1 MIEALGLIFGGVSR
15 LYQHHMDLK
24 DKQAERDHEHRMFDK
39 QVELAKQNQTHEKS
53 MLDTKVDAET
63 SLAELSALSAAITAQ
78 AEEASKAGGWV
89 AKFSAAMR
97 PFLTF
102 WHAIVLYTAIK
113 VAMFYLAFTSGLSW
127 ADALVHI
134 YGESD
139 KAMCMS
145 MVGFWFADRSL
156 RKGK

>member
-1 MIEALGLIFGGVSR
+1 MIEALGLIFGGASR
-15 LYQHHMDLK
+15 LLQHHMDLK
-24 DKQAERDHEHRMFDK
+24 DKQAERDHEHRMFEQ
-39 QVELAKQNQTHEKS
+39 QVELGKQNQSHEKA
-53 MLDTKVDAET
+53 MLETQVSADDLMAQYSLMSDA
-63 SLAELSALSAAITAQ
+63 IKAQ

-102 WHAIVLYTAIK
+102 WHAVVLYTAIK
-113 VAMFYLAFTSGLSW
+113 VAMFYLAFNNGLSW
-127 ADALVHI
+127 ADALLHI

>member
-1 MIEALGLIFGGVSR
+1 MIEALGLIFGGASR
-15 LYQHHMDLK
+15 LLQHHMDLK
-24 DKQAERDHEHRMFDK
+24 DKQSERDHEHRMFDK
-39 QVELAKQNQTHEKS
+39 QIELADKKHGY
-53 MLDTKVDAET
+53 DAE
-63 SLAELSALSAAITAQ
+63 LRRMDADAADVAAQWSAMESAIKAQ

-102 WHAIVLYTAIK
+102 WHAVVIYTAVK
-113 VAMFYLAFTSGLSW
+113 VALFVLAFDSGLSW
-127 ADALVHI
+127 ADALVQI

-139 KAMCMS
+139 KALCMS

-156 RKGK
+156 RKK

>member
-1 MIEALGLIFGGVSR
+1 MLEAIGLIFGGVSR

-24 DKQAERDHEHRMFDK
+24 DKQAERDHEHRMFA
-39 QVELAKQNQTHEKS
+39 QQIEIGKQNQAHEMG
-53 MLDTKVDAET
+53 MLGAKVSADEVMAQF
-63 SLAELSALSAAITAQ
+63 SLMADSIKAQ

-89 AKFSAAMR
+89 AKFSAFMR

-102 WHAIVLYTAIK
+102 WHAVVLYTAVK
-113 VAMFYLAFTSGLSW
+113 VALFVLAYTSGLSW

-134 YGESD
+134 YGDSD

-145 MVGFWFADRSL
+145 MIGFWFADRSL